1 MEQIFKLTKSDLSE
15 RASNKAFAKVAM
27 LKFEIDGLAND
38 IKSGNTGGI
47 TMEELCMV
55 YESTKIELQV
65 WNYLSELIEKNNK
78 LT

>member
-1 MEQIFKLTKSDLSE
+1 MEQAFKLTKSDLSE
-15 RASNKAFAKVAM
+15 RASNKAFDKVAM
-27 LKFEIDGLAND
+27 LKFEIDSLATD

-55 YESTKIELQV
+55 YEGTKVELQV

>member
-1 MEQIFKLTKSDLSE
+1 MEQVFKLTKSDLSE

-27 LKFEIDGLAND
+27 LKFEIDSLATD

-55 YESTKIELQV
+55 YEGTKVELQV
-65 WNYLSELIEKNNK
+65 WNYLAELIEKNNK
-78 LT
+78 

>member
-15 RASNKAFAKVAM
+15 RYYNKAFAKFSM
-27 LKFEIDGLAND
+27 FKFEIVGLVKD
-38 IKSGNTGGI
+38 IKWGNTGGI

>member
-1 MEQIFKLTKSDLSE
+1 MEQVFNLTKSDLSE

-27 LKFEIDGLAND
+27 LKFEIDSLATD

-55 YESTKIELQV
+55 YEGTKVELQV
-65 WNYLSELIEKNNK
+65 WYYLSELIEKNNK
-78 LT
+78 

>member
-1 MEQIFKLTKSDLSE
+1 MEQVFNLTKSDLSE

-27 LKFEIDGLAND
+27 LKFEIDSLATD

-55 YESTKIELQV
+55 YEGTKVELQV
-65 WNYLSELIEKNNK
+65 WNYLAELIEKNNK
-78 LT
+78 